1 MLCRVVLCSCSMDF
15 CGNSSGQDEH
25 GNIGLGPDLGTA
37 AGVVSGNRGVVE
49 FGVDTGEFCDE
60 TEGDCNRD
68 VTIVLNFPSA
78 VFHGLSAPSADDR
91 FVADTGGGE
100 TSAIG
105 EGGGEHLL
113 SLSRRSTISSK
124 GSLCWI

>member
-1 MLCRVVLCSCSMDF
+1 M
-15 CGNSSGQDEH
+15 
-25 GNIGLGPDLGTA
+25 
-37 AGVVSGNRGVVE
+37 VSGNRGVVE

-78 VFHGLSAPSADDR
+78 VFHGLSAPSADDS

-100 TSAIG
+100 TRAVG
-105 EGGGEHLL
+105 EGGGEMP
-113 SLSRRSTISSK
+113 SPARMSTMSSK